1 MMVNPY
7 DGLPEAECLL
17 KFIEERMKR
26 KKGINMLFT
35 GDVGSGKSFNGARLL
50 ELWYKRRFNE
60 PFPTSNITNNIEES
74 IVLAKSFKRLGEGML
89 CEELS
94 VHSGRRD
101 ALTTDNKAYNKFLD
115 IIRIKQ
121 IVLVGNAPH
130 ISFID
135 KHIIMASQVW
145 IDCQG
150 IDFKNKVGL
159 THPLWLQTSPHKN
172 EPYKHKFLNK
182 DGEPIDECFFRLP
195 SPYILKDY
203 DIMKL
208 RANEQIFDEIVMK
221 LRHNRVLK
229 LKKMGQKILSPKEQQ
244 AYQFWIDGYKG
255 KEAAVEM
262 KLENVNTYHKYL
274 RTAKNKLKTP
284 PYSEYAKELA
294 QNQKKTKSSQQNIP
308 LKIKKPFD
316 RLPPMLKI

>member
-1 MMVNPY
+1 MVNPY

-17 KFIEERMKR
+17 KFTEERMAR
-26 KKGINMLFT
+26 MKGINLLFT
-35 GDVGSGKSFNGARLL
+35 GDVGSGKSFNGARFL
-50 ELWYKRRFNE
+50 ELWYKRKFNE
-60 PFPTSNITNNIEES
+60 PFPTSHITNNIEES
-74 IVLAKSFKRLGEGML
+74 IVLAKSFKRLAEGML

-115 IIRIKQ
+115 IVRIKQ

-145 IDCQG
+145 VDCQG
-150 IDFKNKVGL
+150 IDFKNKVGI
-159 THPLWLQTSPHKN
+159 THPLWLQTSPHKS

-203 DIMKL
+203 NIMKL
-208 RANEQIFDEIVMK
+208 QANEQIFDEIVLK

-229 LKKMGQKILSPKEQQ
+229 LKKLGQKVLSPREQQ
-244 AYQFWIDGYKG
+244 AYRFWIDGVPAN
-255 KEAAVEM
+255 EAAKEM
-262 KLENVNTYHKYL
+262 ELKNVITYYSYL
-274 RTAKNKLKTP
+274 KTAKNKLKTP
-284 PYSEYAKELA
+284 PYSENAKEMG
-294 QNQKKTKSSQQNIP
+294 KKKKITKI
-308 LKIKKPFD
+308 
-316 RLPPMLKI
+316 